1 MRPLLGKLQQ
11 TYANAGNFLECM
23 YFDESAADSWGSIAR
38 NFVLEQH
45 KNHNLRNIVGQV
57 MRSKIEI
64 EREMRKE
71 LDRRILAT
79 KSDKLH

>member
-1 MRPLLGKLQQ
+1 
-11 TYANAGNFLECM
+11 
-23 YFDESAADSWGSIAR
+23 
-38 NFVLEQH
+38 
-45 KNHNLRNIVGQV
+45 

-79 KSDKLH
+79 KSDKLHQMCGRDFAQKLKAYVRLYTEEQARQRLQQ